1 MSEFRHAST
10 TRDIR
15 RSFAEQQ
22 AIEDTGFRIGDPWN
36 PKCFGN
42 GERPLGESKRKARN
56 PMTEPLTM
64 LEDRSLIKLAL
75 EGEPEGFSALMDR
88 HLAVIKKRIRSM
100 VANQA
105 DSEDVVQEV
114 VLKVWRRLSTFRSES
129 SFRTWMTTVAIN
141 DALQSYRQQRRLPVY
156 RAPSEL
162 TTIASAADSPQ
173 RCLSRAEDIQAVSRA
188 VVELPIKYRRV
199 LVLRDL
205 EELSERETA
214 QRLHSTVPAV
224 KTRLFRAR
232 RMLLVELQR
241 RNNRV
246 MASAA

>member
-1 MSEFRHAST
+1 MT
-10 TRDIR
+10 
-15 RSFAEQQ
+15 Q
-22 AIEDTGFRIGDPWN
+22 
-36 PKCFGN
+36 
-42 GERPLGESKRKARN
+42 PLR
-56 PMTEPLTM
+56 M

-75 EGEPEGFSALMDR
+75 EGEPESFSALMDR
-88 HLAVIKKRIRSM
+88 HLGVIKKRIGSM

-141 DALQSYRQQRRLPVY
+141 EALQSYRQQRRLPIY

-162 TTIASAADSPQ
+162 TSIASAADSPQ
-173 RCLSRAEDIQAVSRA
+173 RCLSRAEDIQAVRRA

-241 RNNRV
+241 RNNLV